1 MDEKPFI
8 IASDGMLRADAM
20 TTLPTRRVL
29 FLFNDDELAAEAEAH
44 LPDGASVARYDMREE
59 GFPATAAGEA
69 DVIFLAVKDDPRM
82 LLVLRATKRCFR
94 FSIYSTAQK

>member
-8 IASDGMLRADAM
+8 IASDGRLRADPM
-20 TTLPTRRVL
+20 TALPTRRVL
-29 FLFNDDELAAEAEAH
+29 FLFNDNELAAEAEAH
-44 LPDGASVARYDMREE
+44 LPDSVSVARYDMREE
-59 GFPATAAGEA
+59 GFPATSVGEA

-94 FSIYSTAQK
+94 FKLFG